1 MIDFESPIAD
11 YESYFKTQHEK
22 LVTET
27 FDELLRQ
34 SGVDEEENAKTVA
47 ALRELESDHGQGSSS
62 RSKWKF
68 LRIAVI
74 VAVVAL
80 PVFAFVQKGLYFLLL
95 LPAIG
100 LVVFLVQR
108 INPEISKLNAIL
120 GELSLKMAE
129 KTDEASKQMAPL
141 NALYTWNLA
150 PKLMQKTFPSFVFDR
165 YLSANRLYD
174 LQQNFG
180 LLPEFNDGLSLLA
193 SQSGAFNGNPFVLAR
208 YKQHWMGDRTY
219 TGFLVIQWVEQV
231 QDDEGDWFDEVQT
244 QTLTASVT
252 KPYPEYQVV
261 SKLIFGHESAPNLT
275 FSREPSKLSASN
287 SGSVNQKKVDRT
299 IKKVE
304 RQARKGI
311 KSGNSELTV
320 MSNREFEALFKATD
334 RDNEIEFRLLFT
346 PLAQQEMVE
355 LLNDDSVG
363 FGDDFYFAKFGYLN
377 LLESFHLANT
387 KFDDDPQMF
396 QSLELKVARRFFTN
410 FHQEYFRSIY
420 FAFAPLWTI
429 PLYRD
434 SRSAAASSSVPANA
448 PCSDW
453 ENEVMANY
461 IGENRF
467 KHPESV
473 TENIVRAY
481 SRSNSSSTSLVD
493 VVGHGYA
500 GVPRVDF
507 IPVLGGDGNLH
518 SVPVEWIEY
527 IPVTQQTTL
536 MVGAVKSSVLNLEDG
551 DDAEMRNVWE
561 SSVQGQGINAEN
573 VYLRNGIAAAIIG

>member
-1 MIDFESPIAD
+1 LA
-11 YESYFKTQHEK
+11 TVV
-22 LVTET
+22 LVI
-27 FDELLRQ
+27 F
-34 SGVDEEENAKTVA
+34 S
-47 ALRELESDHGQGSSS
+47 
-62 RSKWKF
+62 F
-68 LRIAVI
+68 L
-74 VAVVAL
+74 
-80 PVFAFVQKGLYFLLL
+80 QKGPYFLLL

-100 LVVFLVQR
+100 LVVFLLKR
-108 INPEISKLNAIL
+108 MNPEISKLNSIL
-120 GELSLKMAE
+120 GDLSLKMAE
-129 KTDEASKQMAPL
+129 KTDEASVQMAPL
-141 NALYTWNLA
+141 NSLYTWNLA

-165 YLSANRLYD
+165 YLSANRLND

-208 YKQHWMGDRTY
+208 YKRHWMGDRTY

-231 QDDEGDWFDEVQT
+231 QDDEGDWFDQVQT
-244 QTLTASVT
+244 QTLTASVQ

-320 MSNREFEALFKATD
+320 MSNREFEALFKAID

-363 FGDDFYFAKFGYLN
+363 FGDDFYFAKLGSLN

-387 KFDDDPQMF
+387 KFDDDPRMF
-396 QSLELKVARRFFTN
+396 QSLELKEARRFFID

-434 SRSAAASSSVPANA
+434 NRSTVANSSVPANA
-448 PCSDW
+448 TCSDW

-461 IGENRF
+461 IGEDRF

-481 SRSNSSSTSLVD
+481 SRSTGSSTSLVD

-527 IPVTQQTTL
+527 IPVTQQATL
-536 MVGAVKSSVLNLEDG
+536 MVGAVKPSILDQDEG
-551 DDAEMRNVWE
+551 DDAEMRNIWE
-561 SSVQGQGINAEN
+561 SSVQSQGINSEN
-573 VYLRNGIAAAIIG
+573 VYVRNGIAAVVIG

>member
-1 MIDFESPIAD
+1 MLDFETPIKD
-11 YESYFKTQHEK
+11 YETYFKDEHKK

-27 FDELLRQ
+27 FDDLLRQ
-34 SGVDEEENAKTVA
+34 SGVNEDENIQTVA
-47 ALRELESDHGQGSSS
+47 ALREFESDHGRGSSS

-74 VAVVAL
+74 VVSVALAVVAFL
-80 PVFAFVQKGLYFLLL
+80 QKGPYFLLL

-100 LVVFLVQR
+100 LLVLLLQR
-108 INPEISKLNAIL
+108 INPEISKLNSIL
-120 GELSLKMAE
+120 GDLNLKITG
-129 KTDEASKQMAPL
+129 KTDEAWRQMEPL
-141 NALYTWNLA
+141 NHLYTWNLA

-165 YLSANRLYD
+165 YLSANRLND

-180 LLPEFNDGLSLLA
+180 LLPEFNDGLSLIA

-208 YKQHWMGDRTY
+208 YKQHWMGERTY
-219 TGFLVIQWVEQV
+219 TGFLVIQWIEQV
-231 QDDEGDWFDEVQT
+231 QDDEGDWFDQVQT
-244 QTLTASVT
+244 QTLTASVQ

-304 RQARKGI
+304 RQASKGI
-311 KSGNSELTV
+311 KTGNSELTV
-320 MSNREFEALFKATD
+320 MSNREFEALFKAID

-363 FGDDFYFAKFGYLN
+363 FGDDFYFEKLGKLN

-387 KFDDDPQMF
+387 RFDDDPRMF
-396 QSLELKVARRFFTN
+396 HSLELQEARRFFVH
-410 FHQEYFRSIY
+410 FHQEYFRAIY
-420 FAFAPLWTI
+420 FAFAPLWTV

-434 SRSAAASSSVPANA
+434 SRSAFASSLVPANA

-481 SRSNSSSTSLVD
+481 SRSNSSTTSLVD
-493 VVGHGYA
+493 VIGHGYA

-536 MVGAVKSSVLNLEDG
+536 IVGAVKSSVLNLEDG
-551 DDAEMRNVWE
+551 DDAEMRNVWD
-561 SSVQGQGINAEN
+561 SSAQSQGINSEN
-573 VYLRNGIAAAIIG
+573 VYVRNGIAAGVIG

>member
-1 MIDFESPIAD
+1 MIDFESPIDD
-11 YESYFKTQHEK
+11 YESYFKAQHEK

-34 SGVDEEENAKTVA
+34 SGVDEEENVKTVA
-47 ALRELESDHGQGSSS
+47 ALRELESEHGQGSSS

-80 PVFAFVQKGLYFLLL
+80 PVFAFVQKGLYLLLL

-120 GELSLKMAE
+120 GELSVKMAE

-208 YKQHWMGDRTY
+208 YKRHWMGNRTY

-231 QDDEGDWFDEVQT
+231 QDDEGNWFDEVQT

-261 SKLIFGHESAPNLT
+261 SNLIFGHESAPNLT

-387 KFDDDPQMF
+387 NFDDDPQMF
-396 QSLELKVARRFFTN
+396 QSLELKEARRFFTN

-429 PLYRD
+429 PMYRD
-434 SRSAAASSSVPANA
+434 KRSAFANSQVPTNA

-453 ENEVMANY
+453 ESEVMANY
-461 IGENRF
+461 IGEGRF
-467 KHPESV
+467 QHPESV
-473 TENIVRAY
+473 TEGIVRAY
-481 SRSNSSSTSLVD
+481 SRSASSTTGLVD
-493 VVGHGYA
+493 VVAHGYA
-500 GVPRVDF
+500 GIRRVDF

-518 SVPVEWIEY
+518 SVPVEWTEY
-527 IPVTQQTTL
+527 VPVTQQTTL
-536 MVGAVKSSVLNLEDG
+536 MVGAVKSSSLDQEDG
-551 DDAEMRNVWE
+551 DDIEMRNFWD
-561 SSVQGQGINAEN
+561 SSVRSQGIDSEN
-573 VYLRNGIAAAIIG
+573 VYVRNGIAAVIIG

>member
-1 MIDFESPIAD
+1 MIDFESPIDD
-11 YESYFKTQHEK
+11 YETYFRAEHEK

-27 FDELLRQ
+27 FDDLLRQ
-34 SGVDEEENAKTVA
+34 SGVDEDENVRTVA

-80 PVFAFVQKGLYFLLL
+80 PVFAFVQKGLYFLLV

-165 YLSANRLYD
+165 YLSANRLND

-180 LLPEFNDGLSLLA
+180 LQPEFNNGLSLLA

-208 YKQHWMGDRTY
+208 YKRHWMGNRTY

-231 QDDEGDWFDEVQT
+231 QDEEGNWYDQVQT
-244 QTLTASVT
+244 QTLTASVL

-261 SKLIFGHESAPNLT
+261 AKLIFGHESAPNLT

-304 RQARKGI
+304 RQSRKGI

-320 MSNREFEALFKATD
+320 MSNHEFEALFKAID
-334 RDNEIEFRLLFT
+334 RNNEIEFRLLFT
-346 PLAQQEMVE
+346 PLAQQEMVDV
-355 LLNDDSVG
+355 LNDDSVG
-363 FGDDFYFAKFGYLN
+363 YGDDFYFSKFGNLN
-377 LLESFHLANT
+377 LLESVHLSNT
-387 KFDDDPQMF
+387 KFDDDPRMF
-396 QSLELKVARRFFTN
+396 QSLELKEARRFFIN
-410 FHQEYFRSIY
+410 FHQEYFRSVY

-429 PLYRD
+429 PMYRD
-434 SRSAAASSSVPANA
+434 KRSAFANSQVPANA

-453 ENEVMANY
+453 ESEVMANY
-461 IGENRF
+461 IGESNF

-473 TENIVRAY
+473 TENIVRAT
-481 SRSNSSSTSLVD
+481 SRSAGSSTSLVD
-493 VVGHGYA
+493 VFGHGYA
-500 GVPRVDF
+500 SVPRVDF
-507 IPVLGGDGNLH
+507 IPVFGGDGNVH

-536 MVGAVKSSVLNLEDG
+536 MVGAVKASAIGVEDG
-551 DDAEMRNVWE
+551 EDADMRNIWD
-561 SSVQGQGINAEN
+561 SSVQSQGVNSEN
-573 VYLRNGIAAAIIG
+573 VYVRNGVAAVIIG

>member
-1 MIDFESPIAD
+1 MIDFETPIDD
-11 YESYFKTQHEK
+11 YETYFKDEHEK

-27 FDELLRQ
+27 FNDLLRK
-34 SGVDEEENAKTVA
+34 SGVKEDENIQTVA
-47 ALRELESDHGQGSSS
+47 ALRELESDHGRGSSS

-74 VAVVAL
+74 VAAL
-80 PVFAFVQKGLYFLLL
+80 ALTVFAVLQKGPYFLLVI
-95 LPAIG
+95 PAVG
-100 LVVFLVQR
+100 LVVFLMKR
-108 INPEISKLNAIL
+108 INPEISKLNGIL
-120 GELSLKMAE
+120 GELSLKIAG
-129 KTDEASKQMAPL
+129 KTDEAWKQMEPL
-141 NALYTWNLA
+141 NALHTWNLA

-165 YLSANRLYD
+165 YLSANRLND

-180 LLPEFNDGLSLLA
+180 LQPEFNNGLSLLA

-208 YKQHWMGDRTY
+208 YKRHWIGSRTY
-219 TGFLVIQWVEQV
+219 TGFLVIQWFEQM
-231 QDDEGDWFDEVQT
+231 QDEDGNWFDQLQT

-261 SKLIFGHESAPNLT
+261 SKLIFGHESVPNLT

-320 MSNREFEALFKATD
+320 MSNHEFEALFKAID

-346 PLAQQEMVE
+346 PLAQQEMVD
-355 LLNDDSVG
+355 LLNDNSVG
-363 FGDDFYFAKFGYLN
+363 YGDDFYFAKSRNLN
-377 LLESFHLANT
+377 FLESAHLSNT
-387 KFDDDPQMF
+387 KFDDDPRMF
-396 QSLELKVARRFFTN
+396 HSLELKEARRFFLN

-434 SRSAAASSSVPANA
+434 SRSTVASSSVPANA

-481 SRSNSSSTSLVD
+481 SRSSNSSTSLVD

-500 GVPRVDF
+500 GIPRVDF

-551 DDAEMRNVWE
+551 DDAEMRNVWD
-561 SSVQGQGINAEN
+561 SSAQSQGINSEN
-573 VYLRNGIAAAIIG
+573 VYVRNGVAAAVIG

>member
-481 SRSNSSSTSLVD
+481 SRSIGSSTSLVD

>member
-1 MIDFESPIAD
+1 MIDFETPIDD
-11 YESYFKTQHEK
+11 YETYFKDEHEK
-22 LVTET
+22 LVSET
-27 FDELLRQ
+27 FDDLLRQ
-34 SGVDEEENAKTVA
+34 SGVNEDENVQTVA
-47 ALRELESDHGQGSSS
+47 ALRELESDHGRGSSS

-74 VAVVAL
+74 LATVVL
-80 PVFAFVQKGLYFLLL
+80 VIFSFLQKGPYFLLM

-100 LVVFLVQR
+100 LVVFLLKR
-108 INPEISKLNAIL
+108 MNPEISKLNSIL
-120 GELSLKMAE
+120 GDLSLKMAE
-129 KTDEASKQMAPL
+129 KTDEASVQMAPL
-141 NALYTWNLA
+141 NSLYTWNLA

-165 YLSANRLYD
+165 YLSANRLND

-208 YKQHWMGDRTY
+208 YKRHWMGDRTY

-231 QDDEGDWFDEVQT
+231 QDDEGDWFDQVQT
-244 QTLTASVT
+244 QTLTASVQ

-320 MSNREFEALFKATD
+320 MSNREFEALFKAID

-363 FGDDFYFAKFGYLN
+363 FGDDFYFAKLGSLN

-387 KFDDDPQMF
+387 KFDDDPRMF
-396 QSLELKVARRFFTN
+396 QSLELKEARRFFID

-434 SRSAAASSSVPANA
+434 NRSTVANSSVPANA
-448 PCSDW
+448 TCSDW

-461 IGENRF
+461 IGEDRF

-481 SRSNSSSTSLVD
+481 SRSTGSSTSLVD

-527 IPVTQQTTL
+527 IPVTQQATL
-536 MVGAVKSSVLNLEDG
+536 MVGAVKPSILDQDEG
-551 DDAEMRNVWE
+551 DDAEMRNIWE
-561 SSVQGQGINAEN
+561 SSVQSQGINSEN
-573 VYLRNGIAAAIIG
+573 VYVRNGIAAVVIG